1 MILNGFNHFK
11 IIFQIKFV
19 LELTKLK
26 NSAHIYSVYEKK
38 LYPLKFKLSASY
50 CVKLTGLNA
59 SNKWSVK
66 TQGLIIKFQCVQD
79 LLFLRIINSKQ
90 SELSN

>member
-1 MILNGFNHFK
+1 MILNSFNNFK

-38 LYPLKFKLSASY
+38 LYPLKFKFLQAI
-50 CVKLTGLNA
+50 VLN
-59 SNKWSVK
+59 
-66 TQGLIIKFQCVQD
+66 
-79 LLFLRIINSKQ
+79 
-90 SELSN
+90 

>member
-1 MILNGFNHFK
+1 MKMTYFLNCYPTRFLIYNVLMKFQPMILNGFNHFK

-38 LYPLKFKLSASY
+38 LYPLKFKLLQAI
-50 CVKLTGLNA
+50 VLN
-59 SNKWSVK
+59 
-66 TQGLIIKFQCVQD
+66 
-79 LLFLRIINSKQ
+79 
-90 SELSN
+90 

>member
-1 MILNGFNHFK
+1 MNFQPMILNGFNHFK

-38 LYPLKFKLSASY
+38 TLPFE
-50 CVKLTGLNA
+50 
-59 SNKWSVK
+59 
-66 TQGLIIKFQCVQD
+66 I
-79 LLFLRIINSKQ
+79 
-90 SELSN
+90 

>member
-1 MILNGFNHFK
+1 MFLIYNVLMKFQSMILNGFNNFK
-11 IIFQIKFV
+11 INFQIKFV
-19 LELTKLK
+19 LELTKHK

-59 SNKWSVK
+59 SNK
-66 TQGLIIKFQCVQD
+66 
-79 LLFLRIINSKQ
+79 
-90 SELSN
+90 

>member
-1 MILNGFNHFK
+1 MNFQPMILNGFNHFK

-38 LYPLKFKLSASY
+38 LYPLKFKLLQAI
-50 CVKLTGLNA
+50 VLN
-59 SNKWSVK
+59 
-66 TQGLIIKFQCVQD
+66 
-79 LLFLRIINSKQ
+79 
-90 SELSN
+90 

>member
-1 MILNGFNHFK
+1 MKFQPMILNGFNHFK

-38 LYPLKFKLSASY
+38 LYPLKFKLLQAI
-50 CVKLTGLNA
+50 VLN
-59 SNKWSVK
+59 WQV
-66 TQGLIIKFQCVQD
+66 
-79 LLFLRIINSKQ
+79 
-90 SELSN
+90 